1 MDYFLETYILP
12 RLKHKEIEILNRPI
26 MSEEIESVIKN
37 FPKKKSPRPDEFS
50 GEFYS
55 NPQTFPKFLR
65 FYLFLGKGEGREKER
80 ERSIHVREKHQRVSS
95 HTHPNQGP
103 NPQPRHVPWL
113 GIKPATVHFVGPCLT
128 NWATPVRANFSK
140 NVLKANAFKFILWG
154 QHYLYT
160 KATQGHYKKRKLQ
173 SKTLDEQ
180 RCRNSQQNASR
191 LNSTAHYNVHTPW
204 SSGVYL

>member
-37 FPKKKSPRPDEFS
+37 FPKKKSPRPNEFS
-50 GEFYS
+50 GEFS

-103 NPQPRHVPWL
+103 NPQPRHVL
-113 GIKPATVHFVGPCLT
+113 GIEPATVHFVGPCLT

-140 NVLKANAFKFILWG
+140 NFLKANAFKFILWR

-160 KATQGHYKKRKLQ
+160 KATQGHYKKRKLH